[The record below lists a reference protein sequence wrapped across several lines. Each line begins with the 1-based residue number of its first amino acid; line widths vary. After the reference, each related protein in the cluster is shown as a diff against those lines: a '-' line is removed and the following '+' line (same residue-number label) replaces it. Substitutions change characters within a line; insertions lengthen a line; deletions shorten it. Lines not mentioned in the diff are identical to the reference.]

1 MFKYTL
7 SEKDIITYMLYYLS
21 SNRKTRNMS
30 KKTLW
35 IYSGCLIMMAI
46 ICYAIG
52 DIIASIVISWLTI
65 FLVIYTLFLRNYLM
79 TKAMKRIAVRDMKD
93 MIGSNIQLEINED
106 HLHFTDQA
114 GEYKYLY
121 SGFILISESS
131 SYYFIK
137 LNNSQC
143 IIIPKINNE
152 MEQSMKSMIARYSLA
167 HKLQLDIKV

>member
-79 TKAMKRIAVRDMKD
+79 TKAMK
-93 MIGSNIQLEINED
+93 E
-106 HLHFTDQA
+106 
-114 GEYKYLY
+114 
-121 SGFILISESS
+121 
-131 SYYFIK
+131 
-137 LNNSQC
+137 
-143 IIIPKINNE
+143 
-152 MEQSMKSMIARYSLA
+152 
-167 HKLQLDIKV
+167 LQ